1 MVRKMSVFMAFVL
14 ALVMALCPMGAM
26 ADEAQ
31 PVDVVDALGRT
42 VTIDSV
48 PEKIVSLSPSNT
60 EILFALGVGDKVVGV
75 DTYSDYPAEAAA
87 IENKVGTY
95 STPNVELIVSL
106 EPDVVFADDNLQ
118 QDAIDQL
125 DKLGIKVVAVAGTD
139 YASVQDSILM
149 VGQCVGVDGQSVID
163 AMDADKAAA
172 EALVPADGDKPSVY
186 FALSFGEYGDWTSGT
201 GTFVDDIITDLS
213 ATNAAADLGE
223 GWQSISVEK
232 LLEADP
238 DVILVPGD
246 ESMVEAFKSDA
257 KYAELSAVKNGAL
270 YAVDPNMSQR
280 PGPRLGQA
288 MCEFAKILYPADAE
302 VEAAA

>member
-1 MVRKMSVFMAFVL
+1 MVRKMSVFMALVL
-14 ALVMALCPMGAM
+14 ALVMALCPLGAM

-95 STPNVELIVSL
+95 SSPNVELIVSL

-246 ESMVEAFKSDA
+246 ESMVEAFKYDA
-257 KYAELSAVKNGAL
+257 KYAELSAVKNGKVYYL
-270 YAVDPNMSQR
+270 EKSLFHNKPNSR
-280 PGPRLGQA
+280 
-288 MCEFAKILYPADAE
+288 FAEAYKVLAQYLYPDIE
-302 VEAAA
+302 F